1 MVLTEQVS
9 YFIDRQSIFQ
19 PILRT
24 IKPDQILFLEEQD
37 RSMTCALKAF
47 HYGNSKNNPLRQLI
61 TKTVVIG
68 VIAPVLAAVTLSQ
81 KLSSSATDTT
91 KFQLW

>member
-1 MVLTEQVS
+1 
-9 YFIDRQSIFQ
+9 
-19 PILRT
+19 
-24 IKPDQILFLEEQD
+24 
-37 RSMTCALKAF
+37 MTCALKAF